1 MTTAASHDHA
11 VTPAHSPSAGG
22 DRTNQRAQALADRL
36 ELGARALAAFASG
49 LTDGEW
55 NTRIPGDGRTV
66 GVVVH
71 HVASVYPV
79 EIQLAQTLAA
89 GQPIVGVT
97 MDDVH
102 AMNAAH
108 ARDYNAVTKETAL
121 NLLRGNSTAAAAA
134 IRALERRRTQ
144 SRRSSLPLL
153 RCAGDLSVRPRGSR
167 RCDTVTT
174 TSRGCEP
181 RVEGVNPTG
190 CRAAAHAGARSSRWS
205 SQPACMGARGGWA
218 ARRRST
224 ARSIPA
230 SPPASGWQPS

>member
-11 VTPAHSPSAGG
+11 ATPAHSPSAGG

-36 ELGARALAAFASG
+36 ELGARALAEFASG

-108 ARDYNAVTKETAL
+108 ARDYSAVTKQTAL
-121 NLLRGNSTAAAAA
+121 NLLRGNSTVAAAA
-134 IRALERRRTQ
+134 IR
-144 SRRSSLPLL
+144 SLSDDEL
-153 RCAGDLSVRPRGSR
+153 
-167 RCDTVTT
+167 
-174 TSRGCEP
+174 
-181 RVEGVNPTG
+181 N
-190 CRAAAHAGARSSRWS
+190 RAA
-205 SQPACMGARGGWA
+205 
-218 ARRRST
+218 
-224 ARSIPA
+224 PA
-230 SPPASGWQPS
+230 SLYSDAPVTCQFVLEDHPVRHSYHHLARIRRALKA